1 MPRET
6 VKDTNQLYDIQVG
19 WSVGTVQ
26 LGLETDDFPSLLNA
40 LQANYDDSSK
50 AKSIWASMDRDGIN
64 RLIRLLRKA
73 RDSAY
78 GADA

>member
-6 VKDTNQLYDIQVG
+6 VRDSAGLYNPQVG
-19 WSVGTVQ
+19 WSNGTVQ
-26 LGLETDDFPSLLNA
+26 LGLETASGESLIDVLDD
-40 LQANYDDSSK
+40 NYSDSK
-50 AKSIWASMDRDGIN
+50 DAKSIWSSLDRDGIN

-73 RDSAY
+73 RDGAF